1 MHGMFVHIFTVYS
14 IDKTEKI
21 CYNIHVVSVGVMSI
35 PTCIQCRSW
44 RVVRVVEGAALEML
58 CG

>member
-1 MHGMFVHIFTVYS
+1 MHGIFVHIFTAYS

-58 CG
+58 